1 MKSMEALRIL
11 AELTSYQWGMV
22 TSAQASM
29 RGITRLDL
37 SRLAEA
43 GHLNRLAHGV
53 YMDAGAP
60 GDEFDDLRAAWL
72 STEPKLLAE
81 VRIKDRGNG
90 VVVAGEAATL
100 LHGIG
105 DFQAHQRDFVSP
117 TRRQTQRREI
127 RYRQR
132 ELDPRDVT
140 LAHGLP
146 VMTIERTIAD
156 LVEDLKDLSLI
167 ADALRDASGK
177 RTIDLDRLRELLAPL
192 AGRNGFRKGDGA
204 ALLHRLMEI
213 AGIDADSLARLLAR
227 SPSYG
232 TLAQV
237 ARQVANVTVLDTYPT
252 ATARRGSSL
261 RAYHGD
267 MTEVA
272 APTRGPLSGPTG
284 RLVAAHR
291 RELNDVL
298 RRHGVTNARIFGSVA
313 RGDDHEGSDLDL
325 LVDFPPGTSLVD
337 IIGIQD
343 ELESV
348 LGAAVDLV
356 PDKGLKERVRA
367 SAEPDLIAL

>member
-1 MKSMEALRIL
+1 MKSTEALRIL

-29 RGITRLDL
+29 RGITRLGL

-43 GHLNRLAHGV
+43 GHLTRLAHGV

-60 GDEFDDLRAAWL
+60 GGGFDDLRAAWL
-72 STEPKLLAE
+72 STEPQRLAYE
-81 VRIKDRGNG
+81 RNKDRTSG
-90 VVVAGEAATL
+90 VVIAGASAAR

-105 DFQAHQRDFVSP
+105 DLWADRHDFVSP
-117 TRRQTQRREI
+117 VRRQSQRREI

-132 ELDPRDVT
+132 ALDPRDVT
-140 LAHGLP
+140 LIEGLP
-146 VMTIERTIAD
+146 TMTIERTIAD
-156 LVEDLKDLSLI
+156 LVEDLAELSLV
-167 ADALRDASGK
+167 ADALRDASHK
-177 RTIDLDRLRELLAPL
+177 RILDVDRLRDLLAPL
-192 AGRNGFRKGDGA
+192 AERNGFRKGDGA
-204 ALLHRLMEI
+204 ALRNRLMEI

-237 ARQVANVTVLDTYPT
+237 AQQVANVIVHDPRPT
-252 ATARRGSSL
+252 ATGPRGSG
-261 RAYHGD
+261 RRVYHEH
-267 MTEVA
+267 MTELA
-272 APTRGPLSGPTG
+272 APTRRPLAGPTG

-291 RELNDVL
+291 RELRDVL
-298 RRHGVTNARIFGSVA
+298 RRHGVKNARIFGSVA

-325 LVDFPPGTSLVD
+325 LVDFAPGTSLVD
-337 IIGIQD
+337 LISIQD

-348 LGAAVDLV
+348 LGRAVDLV

-367 SAEPDLIAL
+367 SAEPNLIAL

>member
-11 AELTSYQWGMV
+11 AELTSYQWGMM

-117 TRRQTQRREI
+117 TRRQTQRQEI
-127 RYRQR
+127 RFRQR

-167 ADALRDASGK
+167 ADALRDASGT

-227 SPSYG
+227 SPSYA

-237 ARQVANVTVLDTYPT
+237 ARQVANVTVHDPRPI
-252 ATARRGSSL
+252 ATGPRGNGRRG
-261 RAYHGD
+261 YHES
-267 MTEVA
+267 MTEL
-272 APTRGPLSGPTG
+272 APTLRPLAGPTG

-325 LVDFPPGTSLVD
+325 LVDFAPGTSLVD

-348 LGAAVDLV
+348 LGAAVDIV